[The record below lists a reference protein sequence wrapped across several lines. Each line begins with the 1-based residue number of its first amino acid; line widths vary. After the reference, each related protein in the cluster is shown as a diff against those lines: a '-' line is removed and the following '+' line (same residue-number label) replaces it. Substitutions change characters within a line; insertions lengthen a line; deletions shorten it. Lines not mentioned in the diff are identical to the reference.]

1 MPSALKKSE
10 QIIDEKQAILEKL
23 GDLSQVQIA
32 QNEVLVAIYIRP
44 EKSAGG
50 ILLTDRTRKEDN
62 YQGKVGLVV
71 KIGSACRFVRT
82 SPARIIKPANVD
94 AIGRIIEQA
103 VIEPGVTYGVDV
115 QLHDW
120 VVTRPSDTWPLDVN
134 GGEDTSDPKAFTN
147 CRLVFDDQIR
157 MKIPNPG
164 MIW

>member
-1 MPSALKKSE
+1 VSNALKKSTPAE
-10 QIIDEKQAILEKL
+10 IPDEKQQILDKL
-23 GDLSQVQIA
+23 GDLSQVEIA

-71 KIGSACRFVRT
+71 KIGAACRFVRT
-82 SPARIIKPANVD
+82 DEKTGLV
-94 AIGRIIEQA
+94 
-103 VIEPGVTYGVDV
+103 YGVPIE
-115 QLHDW
+115 LHDW

-134 GGEDTSDPKAFTN
+134 AGEDTFDPKNFVN

-157 MKIPNPG
+157 MKIPHPG

>member
-1 MPSALKKSE
+1 MPSALKKSDP
-10 QIIDEKQAILEKL
+10 ILDEKEAILSKL
-23 GDLSQVQIA
+23 GDLSAVQIA

-82 SPARIIKPANVD
+82 NEAT
-94 AIGRIIEQA
+94 
-103 VIEPGVTYGVDV
+103 GVTYGVDV

>member
-1 MPSALKKSE
+1 VPSALKKSDP
-10 QIIDEKQAILEKL
+10 ILDEKEAILSKL
-23 GDLSQVQIA
+23 GDLSAVQIA

-71 KIGSACRFVRT
+71 KIGSSCRFVRT
-82 SPARIIKPANVD
+82 NEAT
-94 AIGRIIEQA
+94 
-103 VIEPGVTYGVDV
+103 GVTYGVDV

>member
-1 MPSALKKSE
+1 MPSALKKSTPE
-10 QIIDEKQAILEKL
+10 TDEKQAILDKL

-71 KIGSACRFVRT
+71 KIGSACRFERYDA
-82 SPARIIKPANVD
+82 ARNITFGLDI
-94 AIGRIIEQA
+94 
-103 VIEPGVTYGVDV
+103 

-120 VVTRPSDTWPLDVN
+120 VVTRPSDTWALDVN

>member
-1 MPSALKKSE
+1 MPSALKKSTPE
-10 QIIDEKQAILEKL
+10 TDEKQAILDKL

-82 SPARIIKPANVD
+82 NEAT
-94 AIGRIIEQA
+94 
-103 VIEPGVTYGVDV
+103 GVTYGVDV

>member
-1 MPSALKKSE
+1 MPSALKKSIE
-10 QIIDEKQAILEKL
+10 TPDEKQAILDKL
-23 GDLSQVQIA
+23 GDLSQIEIA

-50 ILLTDRTRKEDN
+50 ILLTPNYRKEDN

-82 SPARIIKPANVD
+82 NEKTGI
-94 AIGRIIEQA
+94 
-103 VIEPGVTYGVDV
+103 TYGVDIK
-115 QLHDW
+115 LHDW

-134 GGEDTSDPKAFTN
+134 AGEDTFDPKNFTN

-157 MKIPNPG
+157 MKIPSPA
-164 MIW
+164 MVW

>member
-1 MPSALKKSE
+1 VPSALKKTE
-10 QIIDEKQAILEKL
+10 PAVDEKQAILDKL

-71 KIGSACRFVRT
+71 KIGSACRFE
-82 SPARIIKPANVD
+82 RID
-94 AIGRIIEQA
+94 TTTGII
-103 VIEPGVTYGVDV
+103 YGVPIA
-115 QLHDW
+115 LHDW

-157 MKIPNPG
+157 MKIPNPS
-164 MIW
+164 MVW

>member
-1 MPSALKKSE
+1 MPSALKKSAE
-10 QIIDEKQAILEKL
+10 IPDEKQQILDKL
-23 GDLSQVQIA
+23 GDLSQVEIA

-50 ILLTDRTRKEDN
+50 ILLTPNYRKEDN

-82 SPARIIKPANVD
+82 NPPRL
-94 AIGRIIEQA
+94 A
-103 VIEPGVTYGVDV
+103 VHLRRPDSE
-115 QLHDW
+115 LHDW

-134 GGEDTSDPKAFTN
+134 AGEDTFDPKNFVN

-157 MKIPNPG
+157 MKIPHPG

>member
-1 MPSALKKSE
+1 MPSALKKSDP
-10 QIIDEKQAILEKL
+10 ILDEKEAILSKL

-82 SPARIIKPANVD
+82 NEAT
-94 AIGRIIEQA
+94 
-103 VIEPGVTYGVDV
+103 GVTYGVDV

-120 VVTRPSDTWPLDVN
+120 IVTRPSDTWPLDVN

>member
-1 MPSALKKSE
+1 MPSALKKSDPVL
-10 QIIDEKQAILEKL
+10 DEKQAILEKL
-23 GDLSQVQIA
+23 GDLSAVQIA

-82 SPARIIKPANVD
+82 NEAT
-94 AIGRIIEQA
+94 
-103 VIEPGVTYGVDV
+103 GVTYGVDV

>member
-1 MPSALKKSE
+1 MPSALKKSDP
-10 QIIDEKQAILEKL
+10 ILDEKEAILSKL
-23 GDLSQVQIA
+23 GDLSAVQIA

-82 SPARIIKPANVD
+82 DPD
-94 AIGRIIEQA
+94 T
-103 VIEPGVTYGVDV
+103 GVTYGVPID
-115 QLHDW
+115 LYDW
-120 VVTRPSDTWPLDVN
+120 VVTRPSDTWPMDVN

>member
-1 MPSALKKSE
+1 VPSALKKSASE
-10 QIIDEKQAILEKL
+10 PDEKQAILDKL

-50 ILLTDRTRKEDN
+50 ILLTPNYRKEDN

-82 SPARIIKPANVD
+82 GQN
-94 AIGRIIEQA
+94 
-103 VIEPGVTYGVDV
+103 GVTYGVDV

-134 GGEDTSDPKAFTN
+134 AGEDTFDPKNFVN

-157 MKIPNPG
+157 MKIPHPG

>member
-1 MPSALKKSE
+1 MPSALKKSDP
-10 QIIDEKQAILEKL
+10 ILDEKEAILSKL
-23 GDLSQVQIA
+23 GDLSAVQIA

-82 SPARIIKPANVD
+82 DVKT
-94 AIGRIIEQA
+94 
-103 VIEPGVTYGVDV
+103 GVTYGVDV

-120 VVTRPSDTWPLDVN
+120 VVTRPSDTWPLDMN
-134 GGEDTSDPKAFTN
+134 AGEDTFDPKNFVN

-164 MIW
+164 MVW

>member
-1 MPSALKKSE
+1 MPSALKKSADL
-10 QIIDEKQAILEKL
+10 IDEKQAILNKL
-23 GDLSQVQIA
+23 GDLSQIEIA

-50 ILLTDRTRKEDN
+50 ILLTPNYRKEDN

-82 SPARIIKPANVD
+82 DEKTGI
-94 AIGRIIEQA
+94 
-103 VIEPGVTYGVDV
+103 TYGVDIK
-115 QLHDW
+115 LHDW

-134 GGEDTSDPKAFTN
+134 AGEDTFDPKNFTN

-157 MKIPNPG
+157 MKIPSPA
-164 MIW
+164 MVW

>member
-1 MPSALKKSE
+1 MPSALKKSDP
-10 QIIDEKQAILEKL
+10 ILDEKEAILSKL
-23 GDLSQVQIA
+23 GDLSAVQIA

-82 SPARIIKPANVD
+82 NEAT
-94 AIGRIIEQA
+94 
-103 VIEPGVTYGVDV
+103 GVTYGVDV

-120 VVTRPSDTWPLDVN
+120 VVTRPSDTWALDVN

>member
-1 MPSALKKSE
+1 VPSALKKSDP
-10 QIIDEKQAILEKL
+10 ILDEKEAILSKL

-71 KIGSACRFVRT
+71 KIGSACRFVREET
-82 SPARIIKPANVD
+82 YENKVTGERIGT
-94 AIGRIIEQA
+94 GRF
-103 VIEPGVTYGVDV
+103 YGVDV

-120 VVTRPSDTWPLDVN
+120 IVTRPSDTWPLDMN

-157 MKIPNPG
+157 MKIPQPG